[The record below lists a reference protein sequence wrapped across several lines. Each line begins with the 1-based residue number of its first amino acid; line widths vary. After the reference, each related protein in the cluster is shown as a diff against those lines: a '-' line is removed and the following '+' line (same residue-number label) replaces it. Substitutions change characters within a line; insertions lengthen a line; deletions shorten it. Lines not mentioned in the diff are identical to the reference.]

1 MQAEDPA
8 DCLICAYP
16 YDRMQRTPRILQCG
30 HTFCQTCLFELRRQR
45 GDGLS
50 TVQCPHCRKHETVF
64 AVENLPENEYV
75 FEREPGAF
83 NMNIFSPYEAAKRLT
98 IESKSLLVTGEKY
111 LRFLGSLERIDL
123 DYDAAIVANY
133 EAQSKKVDA
142 YKVMMTRL
150 VEEHAKQMQAK
161 LLQQMLQQRTA
172 VSHHMKQIDA
182 KEQQI

>member
-1 MQAEDPA
+1 M
-8 DCLICAYP
+8 
-16 YDRMQRTPRILQCG
+16 
-30 HTFCQTCLFELRRQR
+30 
-45 GDGLS
+45 
-50 TVQCPHCRKHETVF
+50 F